1 MKMIEL
7 SGSNELRK
15 KIVSM
20 PRQGKV
26 ALMVTVDAMALP
38 FCFLAAML
46 LCLHAVSSLVPYGQ
60 LPYVLI
66 PVVTIAAFALSG
78 LYHAVIRF
86 IDKHLLVRTG
96 SGLAAVIVAS
106 CLLALFIHDSRLPIS
121 ALIVYGFIAFAYV
134 VSSRLLVRSLLREVP
149 QRENHKRQA
158 VAIFGA
164 GEAGAQL
171 ALAMRNDPQYRPV
184 CFFDDK
190 RELEKQN
197 LAGLKVFQS
206 DYLIE
211 VVRRLGINL
220 IVLAIPSAPPKR
232 RRQVIHAMSRS
243 GVTVK
248 TLNSLIELKDA
259 GITADSI
266 REVKIEDLLG
276 RNPVPPRQDL
286 FARCVQG
293 RSVLVTGAGGS
304 IGSEL
309 CRQISTL
316 APRQLHLLE
325 HSEFS
330 LYSIDQELRACF
342 PSVEIIAH
350 LGSVCEADV
359 VERVLAQGRVE
370 TVYHAAAYKHVPIV
384 EANMAEGI
392 RNNVLGAHVV
402 AEAAAKFGVKTCVLI
417 STDKAVR
424 PTNVMGTT
432 KRIGELIFQ
441 SAAEAHGGRTTF
453 CMVRLG
459 NVLASSGSVIPVFQ
473 RQIAQGGPLT
483 ITHPEIIRYFMLIPE
498 AAQLVIQA
506 GAMAQGGDVFVLD
519 MGEPVKIVDL
529 ARTMIEMSGLVV
541 KDAERPDGD
550 IEISFIGLRPGEKLY
565 EELLIGDNTFPTDH
579 PRILGANET
588 SIHHTLLVRMIERL
602 MRACSA
608 NDPELIRATLKT
620 IVPEYVPQGEDAVR
634 LPRPVAARSFLYRR
648 LMARNRLRA
657 GAFVAQRRRELAS
670 ASSERREQQRRRHFA
685 AAGH

>member
-7 SGSNELRK
+7 SEPNHLRR
-15 KIVSM
+15 KIVAM

-26 ALMVTVDAMALP
+26 VLMVALDALALP
-38 FCFLAAML
+38 FCFLAAMV

-66 PVVTIAAFALSG
+66 PLVTIAAFALSG

-86 IDKHLLVRTG
+86 IDKHLLARTG

-106 CLLALFIHDSRLPIS
+106 CFLALFIHDSRLPIS

-134 VSSRLLVRSLLREVP
+134 VSSRLVVRSFLRDVP
-149 QRENHKRQA
+149 LRDRKERQM

-164 GEAGAQL
+164 GESGAQL
-171 ALAMRNDPQYRPV
+171 ALAMRFDPQFRPV

-197 LAGLKVFQS
+197 VAGLKVFQS
-206 DYLIE
+206 EYLIE

-220 IVLAIPSAPPKR
+220 IVLAIPTAPPKR
-232 RRQVIHAMSRS
+232 RRQVIHAMSRA

-248 TLNSLIELKDA
+248 TLNTLIELKDA
-259 GITADSI
+259 GTSAEAI

-276 RNPVPPRQDL
+276 RNPVPPRRDL
-286 FARCVQG
+286 FARCVHG
-293 RSVLVTGAGGS
+293 KSVLVTGAGGS

-309 CRQISTL
+309 CRQISSL
-316 APRQLHLLE
+316 GPRRLHLLE
-325 HSEFS
+325 HSEFA
-330 LYSIDQELRACF
+330 LYSIDQELRARF
-342 PSVEIIAH
+342 PGIEIRAH
-350 LGSVCEADV
+350 LGSVCEVEV
-359 VERVLAQGRVE
+359 VERIMKRGAID

-402 AEAAAKFGVKTCVLI
+402 SEAAARFGVETCVLI

-424 PTNVMGTT
+424 PTNVMGAT

-441 SAAEAHGGRTTF
+441 SAAEASSGRTTF

-473 RQIAQGGPLT
+473 RQIAQGGPVT

-529 ARTMIEMSGLVV
+529 ARTMIEMSGLIV
-541 KDAERPDGD
+541 KDEERPDGD
-550 IEISFIGLRPGEKLY
+550 IEIRFIGLRPGEKLY
-565 EELLIGDNTFPTDH
+565 EELLIGDNAFPTEH
-579 PRILGANET
+579 PRIMGANET
-588 SIHHTLLVRMIERL
+588 SIHHTLLVRMIDRL
-602 MRACSA
+602 MIACA
-608 NDPELIRATLKT
+608 ENDPEMIRASLKS
-620 IVPEYVPQGEDAVR
+620 IVPEYVPQVEEAAR
-634 LPRPVAARSFLYRR
+634 LPRPFVARSFLYRK
-648 LMARNRLRA
+648 LMARNRVRA
-657 GAFVAQRRRELAS
+657 GALLAQRRRAVALSTAERSEL
-670 ASSERREQQRRRHFA
+670 RRRQFA
-685 AAGH
+685 TAGY

>member
-1 MKMIEL
+1 
-7 SGSNELRK
+7 
-15 KIVSM
+15 
-20 PRQGKV
+20 
-26 ALMVTVDAMALP
+26 
-38 FCFLAAML
+38 
-46 LCLHAVSSLVPYGQ
+46 
-60 LPYVLI
+60 
-66 PVVTIAAFALSG
+66 

-96 SGLAAVIVAS
+96 SGLAAVVLAA
-106 CLLALFIHDSRLPIS
+106 CGLALFIHDSRLPIS

-134 VSSRLLVRSLLREVP
+134 VSSRLLVRSFLREVP
-149 QRENHKRQA
+149 QSEKRDRKL
-158 VAIFGA
+158 VGIFGA

-171 ALAMRNDPQYRPV
+171 ALAMRSETKFRPV

-197 LAGLKVFQS
+197 VAGLKVFQS
-206 DYLIE
+206 EYLIE
-211 VVRRLGINL
+211 VVRRLGISM

-232 RRQVIHAMSRS
+232 RRQVIHAMSRA
-243 GVTVK
+243 GVEVK

-259 GITADSI
+259 GITSESI

-293 RSVLVTGAGGS
+293 KSVLVTGAGGS

-325 HSEFS
+325 HSEFA
-330 LYSIDQELRACF
+330 LYSIDQELRARF
-342 PSVEIIAH
+342 PKLTIHAH
-350 LGSVCEADV
+350 LGSVCEVDA
-359 VERVLAQGRVE
+359 VERIMQDGRID

-392 RNNVLGAHVV
+392 RNNVLGAQVV
-402 AEAAAKFGVKTCVLI
+402 AEAAARFGVRTCVLI

-424 PTNVMGTT
+424 PTNVMGAT

-441 SAAEAHGGRTTF
+441 SAAEVSGGRTTF

-473 RQIAQGGPLT
+473 RQIAQGGPVT

-498 AAQLVIQA
+498 AAQLVMQA

-541 KDAERPDGD
+541 KDEERPDGD
-550 IEISFIGLRPGEKLY
+550 IEIRFIGLRPGEKLY

-579 PRILGANET
+579 PRIMGANET
-588 SIHHTLLVRMIERL
+588 SIHHTLLVRMIDRL
-602 MRACSA
+602 MRACTL
-608 NDPELIRATLKT
+608 NDPEMIRATLKS
-620 IVPEYVPQGEDAVR
+620 IVPEYVPQGEDAAR
-634 LPRPVAARSFLYRR
+634 LPRPVAARSYLYRK
-648 LMARNRLRA
+648 LAMRNRIRA
-657 GAFVAQRRRELAS
+657 GALVTQRRRALANAS
-670 ASSERREQQRRRHFA
+670 AERRERRRHYA

>member
-7 SGSNELRK
+7 SGSNELRR

-26 ALMVTVDAMALP
+26 ALMVAVDAMALP

-46 LCLHAVSSLVPYGQ
+46 LCLHAVSSLVLYGQ

-66 PVVTIAAFALSG
+66 PVVTITAFALSG

-96 SGLAAVIVAS
+96 TGLAAVIIAS
-106 CLLALFIHDSRLPIS
+106 CVLALFIHDSRLPIS

-134 VSSRLLVRSLLREVP
+134 VSSRLLVRSLLRETP
-149 QRENHKRQA
+149 SLEARARQT

-171 ALAMRNDPQYRPV
+171 AFAMRSEAQYRPV

-206 DYLIE
+206 EYLTE

-232 RRQVIHAMSRS
+232 RRQVIHAMSRA
-243 GVTVK
+243 GVAVK

-259 GITADSI
+259 GITSESI

-293 RSVLVTGAGGS
+293 KNVLVTGAGGS

-325 HSEFS
+325 HSEFA
-330 LYSIDQELRACF
+330 LYSIDQELRARF
-342 PSVEIIAH
+342 PSLTIYAH
-350 LGSVCEADV
+350 LGSVCETEV
-359 VERVLAQGRVE
+359 VERIMRQGRID
-370 TVYHAAAYKHVPIV
+370 TIYHAAAYKHVPIV
-384 EANMAEGI
+384 EANMVEGI
-392 RNNVLGAHVV
+392 RNNVLGAQVV
-402 AEAAAKFGVKTCVLI
+402 ADAAAKYSVKTCVLI

-424 PTNVMGTT
+424 PTNVMGAT

-441 SAAEAHGGRTTF
+441 SAAEVYSGRTTF

-473 RQIAQGGPLT
+473 RQIAQGGPVT

-529 ARTMIEMSGLVV
+529 ARTMIEMSGLIVR
-541 KDAERPDGD
+541 DMERQDGD
-550 IEISFIGLRPGEKLY
+550 IEIRFIGLRPGEKLY

-579 PRILGANET
+579 PRIMGANET
-588 SIHHTLLVRMIERL
+588 SIHHTLLIRMIDRL
-602 MRACSA
+602 MRACA
-608 NDPELIRATLKT
+608 CNDQEMIRTTLKS
-620 IVPEYVPQGEDAVR
+620 IVPEYVPQGEDALR
-634 LPRPVAARSFLYRR
+634 LPQPVAMRSFNYRR
-648 LMARNRLRA
+648 LAKRRRIS
-657 GAFVAQRRRELAS
+657 GEAFFPQRRRAIAHTIS
-670 ASSERREQQRRRHFA
+670 AREERRRQVA
-685 AAGH
+685 AAAH